1 MRPSLA
7 TAIGTMLIAGIGMTG
22 CGDVTAPGEGGD
34 AQITATGETLPTG
47 AIRQSADAPPLLTYD
62 TTFVVVQGLGE
73 TFTLYYEDPADGSA
87 GDWFMKIW
95 IPSDAEFMTEDGVP
109 YADGDTVSIAT
120 HVDPSYL
127 FVRFGPHGSTFLG
140 NRPALLRFSTKFM
153 DLGER
158 DVADLRVWYQPS
170 VGSDWTVQETVV
182 DHAGHQ
188 IWIDVHHFS
197 NYSVAWFF

>member
-1 MRPSLA
+1 
-7 TAIGTMLIAGIGMTG
+7 
-22 CGDVTAPGEGGD
+22 
-34 AQITATGETLPTG
+34 
-47 AIRQSADAPPLLTYD
+47 
-62 TTFVVVQGLGE
+62 
-73 TFTLYYEDPADGSA
+73 
-87 GDWFMKIW
+87 
-95 IPSDAEFMTEDGVP
+95 
-109 YADGDTVSIAT
+109 
-120 HVDPSYL
+120 
-127 FVRFGPHGSTFLG
+127 
-140 NRPALLRFSTKFM
+140 M